1 MEWGAFSMLSN
12 VLVEECDVV
21 EGKYFAYIYN
31 PSRIK
36 TLLHMTQKNTA
47 QQLQNVNNLICN
59 QLIILKKNNQP

>member
-12 VLVEECDVV
+12 VLVEECDVA

-36 TLLHMTQKNTA
+36 TLLHDTKK
-47 QQLQNVNNLICN
+47 LQNVNNLIRN
-59 QLIILKKNNQP
+59 QLIKK

>member
-1 MEWGAFSMLSN
+1 MLSN

-36 TLLHMTQKNTA
+36 TLLHDTKK
-47 QQLQNVNNLICN
+47 LQNVNNLIRN
-59 QLIILKKNNQP
+59 QLIIFKKNN